1 MGCGTALP
9 SLVVFQWQ
17 LSDGSSSP
25 GLNLS
30 LADYNPSV
38 LQLVTL
44 PNILLSWAKIQ
55 SGASWKP
62 EGELD
67 IDAKLLCAFKDGLK
81 THGIKLSFFSG
92 AWGPEFVQHVG
103 SVPKADSS
111 SLLVLA
117 AETIY
122 SPAALS
128 SFTESLMNI
137 LDIEDGDEGSALVA
151 AKMVYFGVGGS
162 IEDFSNAVRARDGLV
177 EHIREELVGIR
188 RAVVGIKK
196 SPR

>member
-9 SLVVFQWQ
+9 SLAVLQWQ
-17 LSDGSSSP
+17 LSDGSSSS
-25 GLNLS
+25 GLSLS
-30 LADYNPSV
+30 LADYNPFV
-38 LQLVTL
+38 LRLVTA

-55 SGASWKP
+55 SGTSWEP

-67 IDAKLLCAFKDGLK
+67 IDAELLCAFKDGLN
-81 THGIKLSFFSG
+81 THGVKLQFFSG
-92 AWGPEFVQHVG
+92 AWGPEFVQHIS
-103 SVPKADSS
+103 SVLKADGS

-137 LDIEDGDEGSALVA
+137 LDLEDGSECSALVA

-188 RAVVGIKK
+188 RAVVGIRK